1 MTQIQHSVP
10 ELTVAGLTGVSGRT
24 PGQIPKPFNRG
35 SQLHFAGEYITR
47 RDGGIRYAFGGSWW
61 VDGAE
66 VVWKARVWQDGVL
79 KGEPDGRLAEPS
91 GGSIKEIVKLLA
103 EKAMERGSGLES

>member
-1 MTQIQHSVP
+1 MNQIRHSVP
-10 ELTVAGLTGVSGRT
+10 EFPVAGPTRVSRRT
-24 PGQIPKPFNRG
+24 LGEIPKPFNRG
-35 SQLHFAGEYITR
+35 GQLHFAGEYITR

-61 VDGAE
+61 VDGVE

-79 KGEPDGRLAEPS
+79 KGEPDGRLPGPS

-103 EKAMERGSGLES
+103 EEAMERGSGIEW